1 MPGNPTALQALPKS
15 VQRTFEHDYGEYS
28 HVRRPKASRD
38 VTAGYAIAVPAY
50 FAHRRKRKPPAQLEE
65 HGDGTAPG

>member
-1 MPGNPTALQALPKS
+1 MPGIPTALQALPKS

-28 HVRRPKASRD
+28 HVGWPKAIRD

-50 FAHRRKRKPPAQLEE
+50 FARRNRKPPAQLEE